1 MQADALT
8 KPPGESRFI
17 ELRKGILFANTPP
30 PQKKKQFRIFSV
42 KIVT

>member
-30 PQKKKQFRIFSV
+30 QKKQFRIFSV